1 MQTWQ
6 FVHYYT
12 TGDKLGTEFDQQI
25 TEYRLRFEEIIK
37 TDGEDKKGGTNGPDR
52 SRVNGNMYPA
62 NQQGMAGAY
71 SGKNYQAAPPPADGR
86 YGQLNEKQMQWKNEK
101 ALGGMV

>member
-1 MQTWQ
+1 MQTRQ
-6 FVHYYT
+6 FVHYCT
-12 TGDKLGTEFDQQI
+12 TGDKVGMEFDQEI

-37 TDGEDKKGGTNGPDR
+37 TDGEDKKGGTGGPDR
-52 SRVNGNMYPA
+52 SRANGNTYPVG
-62 NQQGMAGAY
+62 QQRMAGTY
-71 SGKNYQAAPPPADGR
+71 GGQNFHAAPPPADGR